1 MLKGTLDLRPIQSVL
16 GRLGIQAEDS
26 VLSPTLTESGGKD
39 FNIFC
44 GGHNSAWNRP
54 PLLFLG
60 TITPVCRCVLPCPI
74 NPRVGNGNQCPGP
87 RQMDKRKLGMCF
99 PYPFSVA
106 GCYHSIPSP
115 QAVELPQILVRARSN
130 PSLPVAPCF
139 GIHIL
144 PVRNKGELQRGLL
157 YPLGESW
164 MEEEW
169 GTWGCFRAQMAP
181 WEESD
186 KWAQAKSPETP
197 AIMILL
203 LPLVSRGQPVHRKRT
218 LPFVHLMC

>member
-1 MLKGTLDLRPIQSVL
+1 M
-16 GRLGIQAEDS
+16 
-26 VLSPTLTESGGKD
+26 
-39 FNIFC
+39 
-44 GGHNSAWNRP
+44 
-54 PLLFLG
+54 
-60 TITPVCRCVLPCPI
+60 
-74 NPRVGNGNQCPGP
+74 P

-115 QAVELPQILVRARSN
+115 QAVDLPQILVRARSN

-144 PVRNKGELQRGLL
+144 PVLNKAELQRGLL

-164 MEEEW
+164 VEEEW

-186 KWAQAKSPETP
+186 KWAQTKSPETP
-197 AIMILL
+197 AATILL
-203 LPLVSRGQPVHRKRT
+203 LPLVSRGPPVHRKRT
-218 LPFVHLMC
+218 LPFDKQLKQLLKFFTASFWECRKAALPILETDKRLT